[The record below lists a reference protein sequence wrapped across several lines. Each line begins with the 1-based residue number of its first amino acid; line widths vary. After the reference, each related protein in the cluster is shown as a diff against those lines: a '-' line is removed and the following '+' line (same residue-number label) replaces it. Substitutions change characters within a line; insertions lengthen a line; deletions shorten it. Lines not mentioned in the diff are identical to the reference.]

1 MKPKAV
7 IKSVVDILITMMILH
22 LGLHRNMI
30 FGISRKAAGIKS
42 RSKIRSI
49 VAFIAGYDVS
59 VFLGKDFP
67 SYLLLKSEFVFLDY
81 SEPKFLFYIDY
92 LALMGLCIFF
102 AHYSTKLIRKFKKKT
117 EES

>member
-49 VAFIAGYDVS
+49 VAFIV
-59 VFLGKDFP
+59 
-67 SYLLLKSEFVFLDY
+67 
-81 SEPKFLFYIDY
+81 
-92 LALMGLCIFF
+92 
-102 AHYSTKLIRKFKKKT
+102 
-117 EES
+117 